1 MKAVI
6 TTLGIA
12 LVMLGAALAALMPS
26 HQRLS
31 AAMATPRPVSTSLNA
46 ATAVTITS
54 FSFAD
59 EVRNLSAGTVP

>member
-1 MKAVI
+1 MVL
-6 TTLGIA
+6 TLSLFSTGK
-12 LVMLGAALAALMPS
+12 AALMPF